1 MPFNALFHYCII
13 LSLAGSLFVHTC
25 PLEPLIPVYLIVGGI
40 SGILKNV
47 LLIVENLIK
56 RYSDQISPRIKHTKY
71 IVHIWRTF
79 NLIFNLFMLVWTIAG
94 SYWVYHIYTEVTN
107 SEYMECTELLYKF
120 GFGIVTSSYILL
132 LMTCTC
138 VCCCAGICLKINK
151 RERREGSLSGS
162 SESGSSEGN
171 SERDD
176 ESERGGEERRVYSSD
191 EERRAYPSDE
201 GSAFSDEDFR
211 TNTLMSTLDDHRV
224 DDGDEYLRRFRY
236 LDSTTPL
243 STTGLERSILQ
254 YDSSPYPSR
263 YRGVRNV
270 QNSPNNYPVA
280 NSIHNSSNLSLPH
293 NEGPRSIQAVSDSN
307 DPIPVPSRRERSHQL
322 CTSPENRANSLY
334 ITVSSDGYSV
344 TVV

>member
-1 MPFNALFHYCII
+1 MFLISSSSIPLYIS
-13 LSLAGSLFVHTC
+13 SLAGSLFVHAC

-47 LLIVENLIK
+47 LLIIENLIK
-56 RYSDQISPRIKHTKY
+56 RYSEQISPRVKHTKY

-79 NLIFNLFMLVWTIAG
+79 NLIFNLFMLAWTIAG
-94 SYWVYHIYTEVTN
+94 GYWVYHIYTEVTH
-107 SEYMECTELLYKF
+107 SEYLQCTELLYKF

-132 LMTCTC
+132 LMTCMC

-162 SESGSSEGN
+162 SEPGSSEGD
-171 SERDD
+171 SEQDD
-176 ESERGGEERRVYSSD
+176 ESEEGDEERRVYSLD
-191 EERRAYPSDE
+191 EERRSDE
-201 GSAFSDEDFR
+201 GSAFSEEDFR
-211 TNTLMSTLDDHRV
+211 TNTLMSTLDDHRE
-224 DDGDEYLRRFRY
+224 DDGEEYLRRFRY
-236 LDSTTPL
+236 LDSTRPL
-243 STTGLERSILQ
+243 STTGLERGILQ

-263 YRGVRNV
+263 HRGIRNV
-270 QNSPNNYPVA
+270 QHLPNHYPVA
-280 NSIHNSSNLSLPH
+280 NSNYNSSSNSSLPH
-293 NEGPRSIQAVSDSN
+293 NERPCSIQVVSDSN
-307 DPIPVPSRRERSHQL
+307 DPVPVPTRRERPRQL